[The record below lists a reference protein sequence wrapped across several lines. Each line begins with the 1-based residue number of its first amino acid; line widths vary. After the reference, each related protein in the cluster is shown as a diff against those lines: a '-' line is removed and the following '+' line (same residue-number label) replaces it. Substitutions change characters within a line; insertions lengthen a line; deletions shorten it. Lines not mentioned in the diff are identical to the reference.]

1 MEIIIVSLPHGWKIT
16 EAVAQ
21 THAVIVNISGRL
33 VTWVHARGGEP
44 VQWTATPI
52 YGKSVNLPIDK
63 LFSLIDFLG
72 VFVGAFGG
80 ALAAVRDT
88 RYKYDLVGV
97 TGLALASA
105 LGGGITRDLILQ
117 KGPPLAFADAR
128 YLITA
133 LAGAVLGM
141 MLAQRIGKNTERA
154 IVFIDAAALGLFSVA
169 GSTRALNA
177 GMTRLPALLLGAAT
191 AVGGGCIRDVL
202 SGRTPKIF
210 ERGEL
215 YAIAAAFGAGVFL
228 VCDAFKLPREV
239 STIAGSAC
247 GFGLRLLALRY
258 HWQTRPIRTE

>member
-1 MEIIIVSLPHGWKIT
+1 M
-16 EAVAQ
+16 
-21 THAVIVNISGRL
+21 
-33 VTWVHARGGEP
+33 RGGERQL
-44 VQWTATPI
+44 QWLGA
-52 YGKSVNLPIDK
+52 VNLPIDK

-72 VFVGAFGG
+72 VFVGALGG
-80 ALAAVRDT
+80 ALAAVRDI

-128 YLITA
+128 YLMTA
-133 LAGAVLGM
+133 LAGAVIGM
-141 MLAQRIGKNTERA
+141 MFAHRIGKNTERA
-154 IVFIDAAALGLFSVA
+154 IIFIDAAALGLFGVA
-169 GSTRALNA
+169 GSTRAVNA
-177 GMTRLPALLLGAAT
+177 GMTRLPALLLGATT

-215 YAIAAAFGAGVFL
+215 YAIAAAFGAAMFL
-228 VCDAFKLPREV
+228 LCDAFKLPREV
-239 STIAGSAC
+239 STIVGSLC

-258 HWQTRPIRTE
+258 HWETRPIRPEER